1 MIVSVIVAVAE
12 NGVIGK
18 NNELPWHLPD
28 DLRHFRALTKG
39 KTVIMGRKTYESI
52 GKPLPDRRNIV
63 ISTTKK
69 SIPGCEV
76 FSSLGDAFMR
86 LHDEKEQGEVFI
98 IGGVR
103 IFQEAFMEILSEF
116 SIHRIYLTRVHAT
129 VEGDVVFP
137 DINWKRWKEISSEKH
152 AKDAKH
158 AHAFSLLVYEKKLD

>member
-1 MIVSVIVAVAE
+1 MTISLIVAASE
-12 NGVIGK
+12 NNVIGRR
-18 NNELPWHLPD
+18 NALPWHLPD
-28 DLRHFRALTKG
+28 DLKHFRDLTKG

-52 GKPLPDRRNIV
+52 GKPLPNRRNIV

-116 SIHRIYLTRVHAT
+116 SVHRIYLTRVHAT
-129 VEGDVVFP
+129 VQGDVVFP
-137 DINWKRWKEISSEKH
+137 EINWRRWKEVSAEKH

-158 AHAFSLLVYEKKLD
+158 EYAFTFLTYEHVS